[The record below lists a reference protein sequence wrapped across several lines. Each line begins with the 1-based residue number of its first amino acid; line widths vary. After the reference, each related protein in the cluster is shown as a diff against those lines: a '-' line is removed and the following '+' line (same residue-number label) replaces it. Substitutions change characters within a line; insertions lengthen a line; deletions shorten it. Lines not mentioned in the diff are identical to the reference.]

1 MRRRPLVC
9 DAGLTIFGPDVVK
22 NRYFPAKE
30 SFDIFLPMEPT
41 SPHAAATAP
50 TDPHPYLDKGLE
62 GIVAFSSRKS
72 FIDGAKGELIY
83 AGYSIETLAEHATF
97 EEVCY
102 LLWHERLPNRSELS
116 ALHATLQAERQVP
129 DYLLAYLHATNPKSE
144 PMHVLRTAVSMLA
157 DSDDEAEAMDAAA
170 NLRKSIRLTAKIPT
184 IIAAFDRIRN
194 GRDVKAP
201 LTSGSTA
208 HNFLYMLNGEEPGAN
223 AERVMDLCLVLH
235 AEHGMNASTFTARAI
250 ASTESDLHSAVTGA
264 IGSLKGPLHGG
275 ANTAVMEMLMHLS
288 PDTDIAAFV
297 KGKLERKEKIMG
309 FGHRVYKTF
318 DPRATQ
324 LRILAKDLATEVN
337 KEYLYNW
344 SETILRVMKE
354 EKNIDPNVDFFSA
367 TVYYSMGILPDL
379 YTAIFAM
386 ARISGWTAH
395 YIEQLGNNR
404 LIRPRQLYLGAKGLV
419 WNPLEQR

>member
-1 MRRRPLVC
+1 
-9 DAGLTIFGPDVVK
+9 
-22 NRYFPAKE
+22 
-30 SFDIFLPMEPT
+30 
-41 SPHAAATAP
+41 
-50 TDPHPYLDKGLE
+50 
-62 GIVAFSSRKS
+62 
-72 FIDGAKGELIY
+72 
-83 AGYSIETLAEHATF
+83 
-97 EEVCY
+97 
-102 LLWHERLPNRSELS
+102 
-116 ALHATLQAERQVP
+116 
-129 DYLLAYLHATNPKSE
+129 
-144 PMHVLRTAVSMLA
+144 
-157 DSDDEAEAMDAAA
+157 
-170 NLRKSIRLTAKIPT
+170 
-184 IIAAFDRIRN
+184 
-194 GRDVKAP
+194 
-201 LTSGSTA
+201 
-208 HNFLYMLNGEEPGAN
+208 
-223 AERVMDLCLVLH
+223 
-235 AEHGMNASTFTARAI
+235 MNASTFTARAI